1 MKAHLGV
8 HHSTVTKCIKTGS
21 LYLDYFIITDQ
32 LKPDANKAGL
42 SLEELSKLIL
52 DKKSLF
58 LKKDFSLKNSK
69 SIYIKQDVTGVTHNF
84 PSITSLVK
92 YFDSINIKANR
103 NKIASC
109 LNTNESYLGYT
120 YYTDTT

>member
-1 MKAHLGV
+1 M
-8 HHSTVTKCIKTGS
+8 
-21 LYLDYFIITDQ
+21 
-32 LKPDANKAGL
+32 
-42 SLEELSKLIL
+42 SKLIL
-52 DKKSLF
+52 DKRSLF
-58 LKKDFSLKNSK
+58 LKKDFSLKNSQ

-120 YYTDTT
+120 YYTGTS